1 MNIDRMVFNREQM
14 RNLALYNE
22 ADVLRNELVNHS
34 VFIIDTKQDQEVYHE
49 GKGTTLK
56 QFEDKIKR
64 EARAKKNFNAWLFTQ
79 QTKIKQHEQ
88 LHISKR

>member
-1 MNIDRMVFNREQM
+1 MIWQ
-14 RNLALYNE
+14 L
-22 ADVLRNELVNHS
+22 LVCSGSIATN
-34 VFIIDTKQDQEVYHE
+34 IDTKQGQEVYHE

>member
-1 MNIDRMVFNREQM
+1 
-14 RNLALYNE
+14 
-22 ADVLRNELVNHS
+22 
-34 VFIIDTKQDQEVYHE
+34 EVYHE

-64 EARAKKNFNAWLFTQ
+64 EARAEKNFNAWLFTQ